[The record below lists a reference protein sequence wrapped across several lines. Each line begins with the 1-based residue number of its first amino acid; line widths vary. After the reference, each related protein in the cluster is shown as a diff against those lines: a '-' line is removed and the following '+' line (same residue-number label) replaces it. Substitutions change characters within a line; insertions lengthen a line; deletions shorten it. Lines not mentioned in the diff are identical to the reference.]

1 MPRSG
6 LLCKSITR
14 WRNPICR
21 QTSTSTLKN
30 RRKSILPYYMAARKN
45 TSRKK
50 RLMKRVK
57 QNKPVPTWVVIRTNR
72 KTRTNPKRRLWRRS
86 DVNVGWWWK
95 MATIEETATRVYT
108 INLGKAWITPEH
120 KRTDRVVNM
129 IREFAERHMKSNEI
143 KLDQDLNR
151 QLWSRGKTNPPR
163 KVRVKMVKEEDGTV
177 TVSLYED
184 LPSDTS
190 TTIET
195 PATAEKKETDIEAPA
210 ETKTATDEQS
220 KEERT
225 TEAASK

>member
-1 MPRSG
+1 
-6 LLCKSITR
+6 
-14 WRNPICR
+14 
-21 QTSTSTLKN
+21 
-30 RRKSILPYYMAARKN
+30 
-45 TSRKK
+45 
-50 RLMKRVK
+50 MK
-57 QNKPVPTWVVIRTNR
+57 
-72 KTRTNPKRRLWRRS
+72 
-86 DVNVGWWWK
+86 K

-129 IREFAERHMKSNEI
+129 IREFAERHMKSKEI

-184 LPSDTS
+184 LPAATS
-190 TTIET
+190 TTTIET
-195 PATAEKKETDIEAPA
+195 PATAEKRETDIEAPA